1 MRCEEFKAAYLLG
14 ETSAGHLATCAA
26 CRAEQP
32 HLDLLR
38 AALAEPILWEEP
50 GEETVDRVVADLTA
64 KVGTRPRPPR
74 LWRAVAAATVVLGV
88 VAWLGVWWTGRP
100 PPPDWEVRLVG
111 TELAPRASGLVQGWE
126 TDSGT
131 AIFLRIEGLERAPED
146 HYYEL
151 WFAGERGWV
160 SAGTFWEAPGF
171 ELWAAASLEDYPR
184 LGVTLEPDDGNPARS
199 GDQVLG
205 SWAGTWRS
213 SS

>member
-14 ETSAGHLATCAA
+14 ETSAGHLATCSV

-32 HLDLLR
+32 YLDELR
-38 AALAEPILWEEP
+38 AALADPILWEAP
-50 GEETVDRVVADLTA
+50 AEETVDRVVADLAA
-64 KVGTRPRPPR
+64 KARSRPRPSR
-74 LWRAVAAATVVLGV
+74 RWRVVAAATVVL
-88 VAWLGVWWTGRP
+88 VAGLGVWWTGRS

-126 TDSGT
+126 WDSGT
-131 AIFLRIEGLERAPED
+131 SVFIRIEGLAPAPEG

-184 LGVTLEPDDGNPARS
+184 LGVTLEPEDGNPART

-205 SWAGTWRS
+205 SRAGT
-213 SS
+213 